1 VRTRAGDAPSRRRSP
16 ACGLS
21 WRLALALLVATTAPT
36 SGCAGDGASRAAAP
50 HVGVGQFN
58 RPPGMP
64 IGVGT
69 DAGIDARVANA
80 PLVVDPLDPP
90 PAEVLAA
97 TDSEPSPVAAT
108 TGPVPC
114 AGCLELQV
122 DVDDINQRDEFAFA
136 ANGVRVTRVV
146 WTILV
151 NFNSDQL
158 AVQPFIND
166 KRGKYAA
173 LHVNTFPLGKPV
185 DVEQE
190 FKGKAET
197 VGLAVGS
204 SGAWTGNQTMSV
216 FIDAVRVEG
225 PETFT
230 KSFSNGDDG
239 LAPRTQKY
247 NGKTVIHPEK

>member
-1 VRTRAGDAPSRRRSP
+1 
-16 ACGLS
+16 
-21 WRLALALLVATTAPT
+21 
-36 SGCAGDGASRAAAP
+36 
-50 HVGVGQFN
+50 
-58 RPPGMP
+58 
-64 IGVGT
+64 
-69 DAGIDARVANA
+69 
-80 PLVVDPLDPP
+80 
-90 PAEVLAA
+90 
-97 TDSEPSPVAAT
+97 
-108 TGPVPC
+108 VPC

-158 AVQPFIND
+158 AVQPFVND
-166 KRGKYAA
+166 KRGKYTS

-190 FKGKAET
+190 FKGNAET
-197 VGLAVGS
+197 VGLVVGS

-225 PETFT
+225 PETYT
-230 KSFSNGDDG
+230 KSFATGDDG

-247 NGKTVIHPEK
+247 NAKTVIHPEK

>member
-1 VRTRAGDAPSRRRSP
+1 V
-16 ACGLS
+16 
-21 WRLALALLVATTAPT
+21 ALLVGMAVPAFGAC
-36 SGCAGDGASRAAAP
+36 SGEGASRAPAP
-50 HVGVGQFN
+50 VVGVGHFN

-64 IGVGT
+64 IGIGS
-69 DAGIDARVANA
+69 DAGTNPLAANA
-80 PLVVDPLDPP
+80 PLVVDALEPA

-97 TDSEPSPVAAT
+97 AEPERTNAVT
-108 TGPVPC
+108 TQSVPC

-158 AVQPFIND
+158 ALQPFVNEA
-166 KRGKYAA
+166 RGKYTS

-185 DVEQE
+185 DITQE
-190 FKGKAET
+190 FAGKVAAF
-197 VGLAVGS
+197 GLVVGS

-225 PETFT
+225 PEPFT
-230 KSFSNGDDG
+230 KSFASSDEG
-239 LAPRTQKY
+239 LVPRTRKY
-247 NGKTVIHPEK
+247 NAKTVLHPEK